1 MTAVITTNNCVPQ
14 AADKSCISMV
24 RERNRKMVAVIEDDE
39 SYRVAVQRLLKAEGF
54 LVQSFASAE
63 DFLGSGMQQ
72 KTGCLITD
80 IRMPGMSGLDLQ
92 SKLNSD
98 HCPIPTIFI
107 TAHGDEKMRLQAMR
121 GGAVKF
127 LPKRFDG
134 EILLEAV
141 RVALKD

>member
-1 MTAVITTNNCVPQ
+1 
-14 AADKSCISMV
+14 
-24 RERNRKMVAVIEDDE
+24 MVAIIEDDE
-39 SYRVAVQRLLKAEGF
+39 SYRVAVQRLLRSAGF
-54 LVQSFASAE
+54 SVQSFATAE
-63 DFLGSGMQQ
+63 DFLSSGQQ
-72 KTGCLITD
+72 RETGCLITD

-92 SKLNSD
+92 AKLNSD

-127 LPKRFDG
+127 LAKPFDG

-141 RVALKD
+141 QVALER

>member
-1 MTAVITTNNCVPQ
+1 
-14 AADKSCISMV
+14 
-24 RERNRKMVAVIEDDE
+24 MVAVIEDDE
-39 SYRVAVQRLLKAEGF
+39 SYRVAVQRLLKSAGLSVESFGTAEAF
-54 LVQSFASAE
+54 LN
-63 DFLGSGMQQ
+63 SGQQ
-72 KTGCLITD
+72 HETGCLIAD

-127 LPKRFDG
+127 LTKPFDSAT
-134 EILLEAV
+134 LLEAV
-141 RVALKD
+141 QLALKVEG